1 MRRHPSTFGRRV
13 NRAFSL
19 IEVMVALAIFFMAV
33 FAILGLLSQL
43 LKNSRAFQR
52 KKGADAGMV
61 HAYWSSITNRVTEG
75 LESGEFSDLAEFQ
88 DQYRDYSWE
97 KDTMFYATNGL
108 WQVDYRVINKRSG
121 RVESSVSTFFYD
133 PNTQSGSFGGLPQ

>member
-1 MRRHPSTFGRRV
+1 MKRHPSAFDRRAH
-13 NRAFSL
+13 RAFSL

-33 FAILGLLSQL
+33 FAILGLISQL
-43 LKNSRAFQR
+43 LKNARAFQN

-75 LESGEFSDLAEFQ
+75 LESGEFNALANFK

-97 KDTMFYATNGL
+97 KDTTFYATNGL
-108 WQVDYRVINKRSG
+108 WQVDYRVINKRNG
-121 RVESSVSTFFYD
+121 QVESSVRTFFYD
-133 PNTQSGSFGGLPQ
+133 PNTQSGVPQ

>member
-1 MRRHPSTFGRRV
+1 MRRRPSAVDRRA

-43 LKNSRAFQR
+43 LKNARAFQH

-61 HAYWSSITNRVTEG
+61 HAYWSSITNRVKEG
-75 LESGEFSDLAEFQ
+75 LESGEFSDLAEFH

-97 KDTMFYATNGL
+97 KDTLFYATNGL

-121 RVESSVSTFFYD
+121 QVESSVRTFFYD
-133 PNTQSGSFGGLPQ
+133 PNTQSGVLPR

>member
-1 MRRHPSTFGRRV
+1 MRCHPSAVGRRAH
-13 NRAFSL
+13 RAFSL

-33 FAILGLLSQL
+33 FAILGLISQL
-43 LKNSRAFQR
+43 LSNARAFQK

-75 LESGEFSDLAEFQ
+75 VESGEFSDLAEFQ

-133 PNTQSGSFGGLPQ
+133 PNTQSSSFGGMTP

>member
-1 MRRHPSTFGRRV
+1 MRRHLSAFGRRV

-43 LKNSRAFQR
+43 LKNSRAFQK
-52 KKGADAGMV
+52 KKGDDAGMV

-75 LESGEFSDLAEFQ
+75 LESGEFSELAEFQ

-97 KDTMFYATNGL
+97 KDTLFYATNGL

-121 RVESSVSTFFYD
+121 QVESSVRTFFYD
-133 PNTQSGSFGGLPQ
+133 PNTQSSSFPQ

>member
-1 MRRHPSTFGRRV
+1 MNRPAPGFGRRI

-43 LKNSRAFQR
+43 LKNARAFQH

-133 PNTQSGSFGGLPQ
+133 PNTQSRSLGGFPQ

>member
-1 MRRHPSTFGRRV
+1 MKPRRSAIGSRAH
-13 NRAFSL
+13 RAFSL

-33 FAILGLLSQL
+33 FAILGLISQL
-43 LKNSRAFQR
+43 LRNARAFQN
-52 KKGADAGMV
+52 KKSADAGMV
-61 HAYWSSITNRVTEG
+61 HAYWSSITNRVKEG

-97 KDTMFYATNGL
+97 KDAQPYATNGL
-108 WQVDYRVINKRSG
+108 WQVDYRVINKRTG

-133 PNTQSGSFGGLPQ
+133 PNTQSGSLGGFPQ